1 MSDLKRIGRDPVR
14 FDLFGAYVS
23 AMGSKSI
30 RKSEAVDDFL
40 PRARASI
47 SKSLMDEK
55 FLHGQRVQ
63 NMFENV
69 VVVLGHIR
77 LIKTE
82 DSGGGWYDADGL
94 AVPDFR
100 VILRDG
106 EQFLVEVKNHHA
118 HPMKKPYAMTRT
130 YFSRLDR
137 YGKWVGTPVRLAVYW
152 SMINLW
158 TVVPLETLQQRG
170 DKYVLPL
177 IDAAKANTM
186 ASFGD
191 FMIGTTPPLTLRLI
205 ADTTKPRSLEGD
217 LASFTVAEAKMF
229 CAGGE
234 IVRKNERNIAL
245 ALLMYGNWNEKQP
258 SLEVDEQG
266 LPLFV
271 TYESAPDEDSG
282 QGFEMIGE
290 LSGMYSRRF
299 ALSTLE
305 QGRVARIA
313 AEVRPG
319 VWGSL
324 IPSDYK
330 GEALRLWIFSLQPS

>member
-14 FDLFGAYVS
+14 FDLFGAFVS

-30 RKSEAVDDFL
+30 RKTKAVDDFL
-40 PRARASI
+40 SRARDSI

-69 VVVLGHIR
+69 VVALGHIR

-82 DSGGGWYDADGL
+82 DSGGGWFDADGL

-100 VILRDG
+100 VILQDG
-106 EQFLVEVKNHHA
+106 EQFLVEVKNHHK
-118 HPMKKPYAMTRT
+118 HPLKKPYTMTRT
-130 YFSRLDR
+130 YFARLER

-152 SMINLW
+152 SMMNLW
-158 TVVPLETLQQRG
+158 SVVPLEALQERG

-191 FMIGTTPPLTLRLI
+191 LMIGTRPPLTLRLT
-205 ADTTKPRSLEGD
+205 ADTKKPRSVEGGR
-217 LASFTVAEAKMF
+217 ASFTIAEVKIF

-234 IVRKNERNIAL
+234 IVKRHERNIAL

-258 SLEVDEQG
+258 SLEVDERG
-266 LPLFV
+266 LPFCV

-330 GEALRLWIFSLQPS
+330 GEALPLWIFRVQPS